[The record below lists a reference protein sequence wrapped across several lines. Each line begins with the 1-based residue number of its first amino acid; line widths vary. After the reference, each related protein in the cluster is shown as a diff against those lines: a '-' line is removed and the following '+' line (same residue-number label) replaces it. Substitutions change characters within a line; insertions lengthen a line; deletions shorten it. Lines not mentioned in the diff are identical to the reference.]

1 MWILFARAPLPDA
14 PYWPGR
20 RQLAGIDAL
29 AWPLAW
35 GALATQLPPPAG
47 VVGAMVIALAVLGAI
62 GRVRRALWLN
72 HRYFFTT
79 LRWARWLLGL
89 LTIGVILKI
98 ALPALA

>member
-14 PYWPGR
+14 PYRPGR
-20 RQLAGIDAL
+20 RLLAGIDAL

-35 GALATQLPPPAG
+35 GGLATQLPLAG
-47 VVGAMVIALAVLGAI
+47 VVGALVVALAVLSAI